1 MVVVRGDH
9 GSTPQLGLR
18 ISGALLLAVSAGI
31 HLDLYLTGYRKIP
44 TIGWLFLLQ
53 VIVGFM
59 LTIAALVTRSRLAA
73 AASAALALSTLAAYL
88 LAVWIGL
95 FGFKEIRTRAGLAA
109 GLIEVA
115 AFATLALAAVTASSG
130 RHVVG
135 RAVAPAV
142 APAASASV
150 FAGTGGGSSASLFG
164 GTAVG
169 SPAGVFPGTAGP
181 DRRGRA
187 RAQSAMSMV
196 VAAVSAVSVAALALL
211 GVAVVSAGGSPVAAA
226 DVGATL
232 KTVTI
237 GGVDV
242 LANADGLTLY
252 WFAPD
257 TATSSKCFGSC
268 ATYWP
273 PVSGSPAAGPASP
286 ASSARSCAPAAACRP
301 PTTATPSIPT
311 SVTAAPARPTATT
324 STSTAA
330 SGTTS
335 AYPASFAPT
344 PAPHPTPR
352 TGIAVRTGTID
363 PARWH
368 VKNHGNATSS
378 WFAALTAGAVVTGVA
393 PGVAGSV
400 SRRSRLG

>member
-1 MVVVRGDH
+1 MIVRGDH
-9 GSTPQLGLR
+9 TSRLQLRLR

-115 AFATLALAAVTASSG
+115 AFATLALAAVTADSV
-130 RHVVG
+130 R
-135 RAVAPAV
+135 RAATPATPVAASDGAFAAASVSAFTRVPAG
-142 APAASASV
+142 ALAGTSASV
-150 FAGTGGGSSASLFG
+150 
-164 GTAVG
+164 GTAA
-169 SPAGVFPGTAGP
+169 PASADP
-181 DRRGRA
+181 DRRRAQA
-187 RAQSAMSMV
+187 RAQSAVSV
-196 VAAVSAVSVAALALL
+196 VVGAVSAVSVAALALL

-257 TATSSKCFGSC
+257 TPTSSKCFGSC
-268 ATYWP
+268 AIYWP
-273 PVSGSPAAGPASP
+273 PVSGSPEAGPG
-286 ASSARSCAPAAACRP
+286 
-301 PTTATPSIPT
+301 
-311 SVTAAPARPTATT
+311 VT
-324 STSTAA
+324 
-330 SGTTS
+330 GKL
-335 AYPASFAPT
+335 
-344 PAPHPTPR
+344 
-352 TGIAVRTGTID
+352 GTIKRPGGGLQATYD
-363 PARWH
+363 GHPLYTYIGDRGPGQA
-368 VKNHGNATSS
+368 NGNDLDLNGGF
-378 WFAALTAGAVVTGVA
+378 WYDIRI
-393 PGVAGSV
+393 
-400 SRRSRLG
+400 SR

>member
-1 MVVVRGDH
+1 VVVVRGNH
-9 GSTPQLGLR
+9 GSTSQLGLR
-18 ISGALLLAVSAGI
+18 ISGAVLLAVSAGI

-115 AFATLALAAVTASSG
+115 AFATLALAAVIADSG
-130 RHVVG
+130 RH
-135 RAVAPAV
+135 AAAPAD
-142 APAASASV
+142 AFTSASGAA
-150 FAGTGGGSSASLFG
+150 FAGTGAF
-164 GTAVG
+164 
-169 SPAGVFPGTAGP
+169 AGADPG
-181 DRRGRA
+181 RRTRA
-187 RAQSAMSMV
+187 RAQSAMSV
-196 VAAVSAVSVAALALL
+196 VVGAVSAVSVAALALL
-211 GVAVVSAGGSPVAAA
+211 GVAVVSAGGSAVAAA

-232 KTVTI
+232 KTVKI

-257 TATSSKCFGSC
+257 TSTSSKCFGSC

-273 PVSGSPAAGPASP
+273 PVSGSPAAGPG
-286 ASSARSCAPAAACRP
+286 
-301 PTTATPSIPT
+301 
-311 SVTAAPARPTATT
+311 VT
-324 STSTAA
+324 
-330 SGTTS
+330 GKL
-335 AYPASFAPT
+335 
-344 PAPHPTPR
+344 
-352 TGIAVRTGTID
+352 GTIKRPGGGLQATYD
-363 PARWH
+363 GHPLYTYIGDRGPGQA
-368 VKNHGNATSS
+368 NGNDLDLNGGYWYDIRISH
-378 WFAALTAGAVVTGVA
+378 
-393 PGVAGSV
+393 
-400 SRRSRLG
+400 